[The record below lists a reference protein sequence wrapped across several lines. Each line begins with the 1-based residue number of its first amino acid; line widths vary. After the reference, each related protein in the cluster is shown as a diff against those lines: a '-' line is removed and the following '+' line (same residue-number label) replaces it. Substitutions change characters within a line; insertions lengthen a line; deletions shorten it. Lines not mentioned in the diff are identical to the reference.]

1 MRAAIFALF
10 LLTGLA
16 HAGPEDSAV
25 QVRHFAGGSIGS
37 GSGTVV
43 WMGGG
48 VSFVLTNHHVAPDC
62 GRKVEVTLAGQTYPA
77 EWLRSDAGIDLAL
90 LRVKAELPAADVADE
105 PPARGTVLRQW
116 GHSRGGPQKPKAGP
130 AIGVD
135 GRRAVPGG
143 GQVYATGI
151 HSEPGDSGS
160 GVFDPAGR
168 LVAVCWGG
176 GQGRECCVKL
186 ADVKAFLWPK

>member
-1 MRAAIFALF
+1 MRVTIVALF
-10 LLTGLA
+10 VLAGLA

-62 GRKVEVTLAGQTYPA
+62 GRKVEITLAGRTYPA

-90 LRVKAELPAADVADE
+90 LRVRAELPPADLAENDPE
-105 PPARGTVLRQW
+105 PGAELRQW
-116 GHSRGGPQKPKAGP
+116 GHSRGGPVKPKRGP
-130 AIGVD
+130 AD
-135 GRRAVPGG
+135 GLRRF
-143 GQVYATGI
+143 
-151 HSEPGDSGS
+151 SD
-160 GVFDPAGR
+160 R
-168 LVAVCWGG
+168 
-176 GQGRECCVKL
+176 
-186 ADVKAFLWPK
+186 